1 MFARVYS
8 ATVLGIQGIDVEVE
22 VDIANGLPYFE
33 ISGLA
38 ASTVREARNRVKS
51 AVKNSGYSFP
61 LQRITVNLA
70 PADVRKAGS
79 MLDLAIAIGIL
90 IGSGQVTIQS
100 GLANWIFLGE
110 LSLDGKL
117 RPLHGLFPMIIAAKQ
132 AGFAGAVIPASCE
145 EDVERARLPIVRVA
159 TLKEC
164 VACCS
169 LSDNALQAFC
179 RSSESKGSRFN
190 QTEQT
195 IETTCFSDVKGQ
207 HHVKRAM
214 EVAAAGSHHLT
225 MVGPPGTGK
234 TMMARRFPAILPS
247 LDEEQSLIVDTIY
260 SACGLLS
267 ERWKQAPYPP
277 FRAPHA
283 SITRAGMIGGGTFPT
298 PGEMSLSHLGV
309 LFLDEWPEF
318 SRNVLEAMRQPL
330 EDGYITLVR
339 REGKLSFPCH
349 LLLVS
354 TFNPCFCGFYGFETD
369 SQPCK
374 CSPNEIKRYWKRLSG
389 PMLDRMDIQVE
400 VPRVRIDDMR
410 KDEPITTDMM
420 RERVQAARERQAH
433 RYSGTQIQ
441 ANSQVSG
448 RWLTHYIPLSS
459 TVQAWLSA
467 LYQTSGISNRS
478 YDKIIKLARTIADLE
493 DSQHVCEEHIA
504 EAFQYRTLDQKQW
517 KEKI

>member
-38 ASTVREARNRVKS
+38 ASSVREARNRVKS
-51 AVKNSGYSFP
+51 AIKNSGYSFP

-79 MLDLAIAIGIL
+79 MLDLSIAIGIL
-90 IGSGQVTIQS
+90 LGSGQVTIQNE
-100 GLANWIFLGE
+100 LANWIFLGE
-110 LSLDGKL
+110 LSLDGRL
-117 RPLHGLFPMIIAAKQ
+117 RPLHGLFPMILAAKQ

-145 EDVERARLPIVRVA
+145 EDVERAKLPIVRIA
-159 TLKEC
+159 TLQEC

-169 LSDNALQAFC
+169 LSNDELQALC
-179 RSSESKGSRFN
+179 HSHEKNRRRFS
-190 QTEQT
+190 QTEQ
-195 IETTCFSDVKGQ
+195 IMEVACFSDVKGQ
-207 HHVKRAM
+207 YHVKRAM
-214 EVAAAGSHHLT
+214 EVAASGLHHLM

-267 ERWKQAPYPP
+267 ERWKQTPYPP

-283 SITRAGMIGGGTFPT
+283 SITRAGMVGGGAFPI

-309 LFLDEWPEF
+309 LFLDEWSEF

-330 EDGYITLVR
+330 EDGHITLVR
-339 REGKLSFPCH
+339 KEGKFSFPCH

-354 TFNPCFCGFYGFETD
+354 SFNPCLCGFYRFETE
-369 SQPCK
+369 SQLCK
-374 CSPNEIKRYWKRLSG
+374 CSVNEIKRYWKRLSG

-400 VPRVRIDDMR
+400 VPRVRIDDMQ
-410 KDEPITTDMM
+410 KAGSITTDMM

-441 ANSQVSG
+441 VNSQVSG
-448 RWLTHYIPLSS
+448 RWLTHYIPLSD

-493 DSQHVCEEHIA
+493 DGEHVREEHVA
-504 EAFQYRTLDQKQW
+504 EAFQYRALDQKQW
-517 KEKI
+517 KEEI